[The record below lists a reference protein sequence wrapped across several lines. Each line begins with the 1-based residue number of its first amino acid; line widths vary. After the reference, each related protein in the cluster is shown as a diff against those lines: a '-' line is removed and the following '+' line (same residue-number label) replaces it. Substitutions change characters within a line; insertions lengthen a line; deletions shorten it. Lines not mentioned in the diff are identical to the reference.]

1 MPRMEI
7 TIKLTTGP
15 REQPVEKTVEEGT
28 TLESLVK
35 EYKDLPYMVLA
46 AKMDNRIVELTKQID
61 SSCSTVEFLD
71 MRDQAGNLIYQRSI
85 SFIYLKAVR
94 DVLGKVPV
102 IIENSLNKGLYTEVG
117 TIEPVTEEEVQQI
130 ERRMRELVEKD
141 IPFEREL
148 RNRKD
153 TLKVLIE
160 DGLIEKI
167 RMLEK
172 SEVQFFP
179 FYSLEGFRDFFYG
192 HMTPSTGY
200 VKYFELRKHR
210 RGVLLRFPH
219 PSKPDEI
226 PPYVDEVLMYQ
237 AFGEQKNWDRL
248 MGISYAFDLNE
259 KIESGEYR
267 EIIQISEALHEKKI
281 AQIADMVTQ
290 QKKRIVLITGPSSS
304 GKTTFARRLIVQ
316 LRVNGLVPLYLGTDD
331 YFVERD
337 QTPKDE
343 LGEPNFEDI
352 ESLDLDLF
360 NSDMNKLLSG
370 EEADLPT
377 FDFLSGTKVFGKR
390 ITRARKGQPII
401 IEGIHGL
408 NSRLTQGIPDEEKFK
423 IYISPLTQ
431 LNIDEHNRIPTT
443 DARMLRRIVRDYQFR
458 GHTAQSTIRSWPKV
472 RKGED
477 KNIFPFNGE
486 ADVFFNSVHIYELA
500 VLKKY
505 ADPLLRSITRAEP
518 EYSEAIRMLKFL
530 QYFKTIEDDSMI
542 VNNSILR
549 EFIGGSIF
557 V

>member
-1 MPRMEI
+1 MEI
-7 TIKLTTGP
+7 TIKVITGP
-15 REQPVEKTVEEGT
+15 RALPVEKTVEEGT
-28 TLESLVK
+28 TLESLVR
-35 EYKDLPYMVLA
+35 EYTDLPYTVLA
-46 AKMDNRIVELTKQID
+46 AKMDNKVVELTKKIEE
-61 SSCSTVEFLD
+61 SCSTVEFLD
-71 MRDQAGNLIYQRSI
+71 MRDQAANLIYQRSV

-94 DVLGKVPV
+94 DVLGKIPV

-117 TIEPVTEEEVQQI
+117 TVEPVTEEEVRRV

-141 IPFEREL
+141 IPFQKETMS
-148 RNRKD
+148 RKD

-160 DGLIEKI
+160 DGLVEKI

-172 SEVQFFP
+172 SEAKFFP
-179 FYSLEGFRDFFYG
+179 FYSLEGFRNFFYG

-200 VKYFELRKHR
+200 IKYFELRKYR

-226 PPYVDEVLMYQ
+226 PPFIDEVLLYQ
-237 AFGEQKNWDRL
+237 VFGEAKKWGLL
-248 MGISYAFDLNE
+248 MGVSYADDLNE

-281 AQIADMVTQ
+281 AQIADMITG
-290 QKKRIVLITGPSSS
+290 QKKRIVLISGPSSS
-304 GKTTFARRLIVQ
+304 GKTTFARRLITQ
-316 LRVNGLVPLYLGTDD
+316 LRVNGLAPLYLGTDD
-331 YFVERD
+331 YFVERT

-343 LGEPNFEDI
+343 HGEPNFEDL
-352 ESLDLDLF
+352 EALDIDLF
-360 NSDMNKLLSG
+360 NRDMNGLLSG
-370 EEADLPT
+370 AEVDLPT
-377 FDFLSGTKVFGKR
+377 FDFLNGTKVFGRR

-408 NSRLTQGIPDEEKFK
+408 NRKLTEGLPDEEKFK

-443 DARMLRRIVRDYQFR
+443 DARMLRRIVRDYRFR

-486 ADVFFNSVHIYELA
+486 ADAFFNSQHIYELA

-505 ADPLLRSITRAEP
+505 ADPLLRQITRSEP

-530 QYFKTIEDDSMI
+530 QYFKAIEDDSMI
-542 VNNSILR
+542 ANNSILR